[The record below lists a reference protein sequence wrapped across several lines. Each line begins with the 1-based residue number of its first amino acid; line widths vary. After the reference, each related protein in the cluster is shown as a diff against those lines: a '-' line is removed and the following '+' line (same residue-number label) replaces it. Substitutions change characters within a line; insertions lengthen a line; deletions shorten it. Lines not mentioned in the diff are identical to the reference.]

1 MRKDPALLFR
11 IQYRLVLI
19 TCLLAF
25 CVVLLGAYVRLSD
38 AGLGCPD
45 WPGCYGQLIVPDE
58 SAEAV
63 SKNQAF
69 DPSKAWKEMIHR
81 YLAGTL
87 GLLILILAILA
98 WKNRKAARQP
108 VILPGILLLLVIF
121 QAILGMWTVTLLVKP
136 TIVTAHLLGGFA
148 TLSLLWLLFLRLRP
162 IDHFHTVKTTLP
174 LRRWIFFSLF
184 VLLLQITLGG
194 WTSSN
199 YAALGCTDF
208 PTCYAG
214 QWWPHMDFKEAFVIW
229 RGLGVN
235 YEFGVLETDARTA
248 IHITHRIGALITL
261 LTLGALAYW
270 LTRKHSS
277 RALQNTGYLLT
288 LILTVQIGLGITNVL
303 AHLPLNVAVAH
314 NGSAAI
320 LLLIMVTLVWVS
332 RQRE

>member
-1 MRKDPALLFR
+1 
-11 IQYRLVLI
+11 
-19 TCLLAF
+19 
-25 CVVLLGAYVRLSD
+25 
-38 AGLGCPD
+38 
-45 WPGCYGQLIVPDE
+45 
-58 SAEAV
+58 
-63 SKNQAF
+63 
-69 DPSKAWKEMIHR
+69 
-81 YLAGTL
+81 
-87 GLLILILAILA
+87 
-98 WKNRKAARQP
+98 
-108 VILPGILLLLVIF
+108 
-121 QAILGMWTVTLLVKP
+121 
-136 TIVTAHLLGGFA
+136 
-148 TLSLLWLLFLRLRP
+148 
-162 IDHFHTVKTTLP
+162 
-174 LRRWIFFSLF
+174 
-184 VLLLQITLGG
+184 
-194 WTSSN
+194 
-199 YAALGCTDF
+199 
-208 PTCYAG
+208 
-214 QWWPHMDFKEAFVIW
+214 MDFKEAFVIW